1 MKIEGFGSLIPKTI
15 EPSVKKDS
23 FGIEGFGETL
33 SGFIKD
39 VNQSQVDSKSAVQ
52 DFVSGK
58 GVELHEV
65 MIAGEKAKTNLELL
79 MEIRNKTVDMFK
91 ELTRMPL

>member
-1 MKIEGFGSLIPKTI
+1 MQIEGFGSLLPKTI
-15 EPSVKKDS
+15 EPAAKNKP

-33 SGFIKD
+33 SGFIGD
-39 VNQSQVDSKSAVQ
+39 VNKSQLDSQNTIQ
-52 DFVSGK
+52 DFVSGS

-79 MEIRNKTVDMFK
+79 MEIRNKAVDMFK
-91 ELTRMPL
+91 ELTRIPI